1 LDGCEHGDAIPEAL
15 AQVLNFFGT
24 VTHVTGN
31 VETPLGFHAV
41 SEEPQAFGRVDVGVV
56 LQGRLLYTLVHALCR
71 RWALARMTLMSRA
84 SF

>member
-41 SEEPQAFGRVDVGVV
+41 SEEPEAFGRVDVGVV
-56 LQGRLLYTLVHALCR
+56 LQGRLLYTLSACSLPPMGAGPNDTYVEG
-71 RWALARMTLMSRA
+71 